1 MSNPW
6 QTKESE
12 ERIKKF
18 LKEYDALVAKHDVAL
33 MGAPQLI
40 PSGERGFNL
49 VGVVVPVDKRQ
60 GGVPSP
66 LGETSDEVL
75 K

>member
-1 MSNPW
+1 MNPW
-6 QTKESE
+6 ETKESE
-12 ERIKKF
+12 RRIKLF
-18 LKEYDALVAKHDVAL
+18 LKDYDALVAKHDVAL

-49 VGVVVPVDKRQ
+49 IGVVVPVDKRQ
-60 GGVPSP
+60 GGVKSP
-66 LGETSDEVL
+66 LGENVDEVL